1 MTEEAVTISPSSEK
15 SEKRKLGVQ
24 AKCFDLVL
32 NLPQRAPGLELVS
45 SIEVYRSYV
54 MASLEVLSQSSGHL
68 LGCLYA
74 TSIHDKDVDA
84 DGCEETPHI
93 HAYVETDT
101 RHTLSAVLNCLVK
114 QLQVNAES
122 ISIAKCHDRIRSV
135 RYLVH
140 KDSPSKFQYDVSVV
154 ECSKKFAPL
163 CYEYLS
169 LDDCSHISVQDLLML
184 CQSSNYDE
192 INIMSRM
199 GMQNYQK
206 YRWCV
211 KDVINAYIERKR
223 QAKEDAERMSRVN
236 KGGTYYGQE

>member
-1 MTEEAVTISPSSEK
+1 MTSPSSEK
-15 SEKRKLGVQ
+15 KSMKLGTQ

-32 NLPQRAPGLELVS
+32 DLPHRAPSPEIIA
-45 SIEVYRSYV
+45 SIQVYRSYV
-54 MASLEVLSQSSGHL
+54 MASLEVLSQNNGHL

-74 TSIHDKDVDA
+74 TSVHDKDVDSEGV
-84 DGCEETPHI
+84 DETPHI
-93 HAYVETDT
+93 HAYIETDS
-101 RHTLSAVLNCLVK
+101 RHTLSSVLNSLVK
-114 QLQVNAES
+114 QLDVNAES

-135 RYLVH
+135 RYLIH
-140 KDSPSKFQYDVSVV
+140 KDSPSKYQYDVSVV
-154 ECSKKFAPL
+154 ECSKPFAPL

-169 LDDCSHISVQDLLML
+169 LDDCSHLSVQDLLML

-211 KDVINAYIERKR
+211 KDVLNAHFERLA
-223 QAKEDAERMSRVN
+223 QLKEEKEYV
-236 KGGTYYGQE
+236 KKKVP